1 MKTDNKILEM
11 SFDFSL
17 QIIELYKIL
26 LEKRE
31 FVLSKQLLKS
41 GTSIGANVEE
51 ATAAQSKNDFISKMA
66 IASKEAR
73 ETRYWLRLLDQS
85 KLVPLDYSP
94 YLSAIEHIINI
105 ITKIVKTASSGGGS

>member
-1 MKTDNKILEM
+1 MKTENKILEM

-26 LEKRE
+26 VERKE
-31 FVLSKQLLKS
+31 YVLSKQLLKS

-51 ATAAQSKNDFISKMA
+51 ATAAQSKRDFISKMA

-73 ETRYWLRLLDQS
+73 ETRYWLRLLDKS
-85 KLVPLDYSP
+85 KLVELDYSP
-94 YLSAIEHIINI
+94 YLNSIEHIINI
-105 ITKIVKTASSGGGS
+105 ITKIVKTSSEGNGS